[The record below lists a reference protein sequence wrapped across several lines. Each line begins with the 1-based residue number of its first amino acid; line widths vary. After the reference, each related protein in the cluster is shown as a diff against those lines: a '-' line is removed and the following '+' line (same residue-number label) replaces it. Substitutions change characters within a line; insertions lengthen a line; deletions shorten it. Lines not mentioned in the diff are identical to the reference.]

1 MIIMLVVPLLKTGS
15 ELFACVNLLISYT
28 SMRKEMLS
36 IPSMSLKLK
45 EAAKPLKLQTSKW
58 WDLNQGS
65 TVSEFVLLA
74 AMLYYLTYQLRNR

>member
-1 MIIMLVVPLLKTGS
+1 MIIMLVVPLLKRGS
-15 ELFACVNLLISYT
+15 ELFACVNLLIFYT